1 MTVSTFFLGTV
12 ALVAAA
18 VSLATSA
25 EPASTPPNACY
36 SGAYRLGRD
45 YIVISPS
52 DEGALR
58 YRITDGRSGR
68 LYPDA
73 DGRHFY
79 GGPGWA
85 SRSPRIAEAVFD
97 DCPGQ
102 RIEFRLNDGPSGIAQ
117 RIPVTKTATTF
128 TSIGNTLY
136 GELFAPEKPRALVV
150 LVFGSG
156 QDSAVVYNYVQHLL
170 PYYGIA
176 AFVYDK
182 RGTGKSNG
190 RFTVDFSELADDA
203 LAAVAHA
210 RQLLDAPG
218 VPVGLLGESQG
229 GWIAPLAAV
238 RAPADFVIVSYGLAI
253 GPLDEDRYEVMNELR
268 AKQYDASVVA
278 KGRELTDITGRIM
291 LSRFT
296 DGLDDLRKFK
306 AAHADEKWLRDVEG
320 DFTGPLLRS
329 PDEQFTELR
338 ALLGFDAILD
348 YDAQAALRRVRVP
361 MLWIVGGKDT
371 EAPSAPTLEFLRTL
385 QAAPPQLD
393 IAVFPNAD
401 HGILEEGEQGG
412 VPFAKQSAGY
422 HDLLAH
428 WIRTRTLDGKF
439 GTATLIPDTSRAKDR
454 RLGDQI
460 GKPH

>member
-1 MTVSTFFLGTV
+1 MTVSLFSLGTV

-18 VSLATSA
+18 LPLAASA
-25 EPASTPPNACY
+25 QSTSTPPSACY
-36 SGAYRLGRD
+36 SGAYRLGGD

-58 YRITDGRSGR
+58 YRVPDGRSGR
-68 LYPDA
+68 LYPD
-73 DGRHFY
+73 DPSNSEGRHFH

-85 SRSPRIAEAVFD
+85 SREPRIAEAVFD
-97 DCPGQ
+97 GCPGQ
-102 RIEFRLNDGPSGIAQ
+102 RIEFRLKDGPSGIAQ
-117 RIPVTKTATTF
+117 RIPVTKTPTTF

-136 GELFAPEKPRALVV
+136 GELFSPEKPQALVV

-156 QDSAVVYNYVQHLL
+156 QDSAVIYNYVQHLL

-176 AFVYDK
+176 AFAYDK
-182 RGTGKSNG
+182 RGTGQSTG

-203 LAAVAHA
+203 LAAMAHA
-210 RQLLDAPG
+210 RKLLDAPG
-218 VPVGLLGESQG
+218 VPVGLMGESQG

-253 GPLDEDRYEVMNELR
+253 SPLEEDRYEVMSELR
-268 AKQYDASVVA
+268 ARHYDDGVVA

-296 DGLDDLRKFK
+296 DGLDDLRRFK
-306 AAHADEKWLRDVEG
+306 EAHADAKWLKEVEG
-320 DFTGPLLRS
+320 DFTGPLLHS
-329 PDEQFTELR
+329 PDDQFTELR

-348 YDAQAALRRVRVP
+348 YDAQAALRRVRTP
-361 MLWIVGGKDT
+361 MLWVVAGKDT

-385 QAAPPQLD
+385 QSAPPQLD

-401 HGILEEGEQGG
+401 HGIIEEGEQDG
-412 VPFAKQSAGY
+412 VPFARQSSGY
-422 HDLLAH
+422 HDLLAS
-428 WIRTRTLDGKF
+428 WIRTRKLEGKF
-439 GTATLIPDTSRAKDR
+439 GTAILQPDR
-454 RLGDQI
+454 R
-460 GKPH
+460 

>member
-1 MTVSTFFLGTV
+1 MTVSTFLLGTV
-12 ALVAAA
+12 ALVAAT
-18 VSLATSA
+18 VPLAASA

-36 SGAYRLGRD
+36 SGAYRLGGD
-45 YIVISPS
+45 YVVIAPS

-58 YRITDGRSGR
+58 YRVTDGRSGR
-68 LYPDA
+68 LYPDDPA
-73 DGRHFY
+73 DSNRHFH

-85 SRSPRIAEAVFD
+85 SREPRIAEAVFD
-97 DCPGQ
+97 GCLGQ
-102 RIEFRLNDGPSGIAQ
+102 RVEFRLKDGPSGIAQ

-128 TSIGNTLY
+128 ASIGNTLY
-136 GELFAPEKPRALVV
+136 GELFAPEKPQALVV
-150 LVFGSG
+150 LVYGSG
-156 QDSAVVYNYVQHLL
+156 QGSAVTFNYVQHLL

-176 AFVYDK
+176 AFAYDK
-182 RGTGKSNG
+182 RGTGKSTG

-203 LAAVAHA
+203 LAAMAHA
-210 RQLLDAPG
+210 RKLLNAPD
-218 VPVGLLGESQG
+218 VPVGLMGESQG

-253 GPLDEDRYEVMNELR
+253 SPLEEDRYEVMNELR
-268 AKQYDASVVA
+268 AKHYDDSVVA
-278 KGRELTDITGRIM
+278 QGRELTDITGRIM

-306 AAHADEKWLRDVEG
+306 AAQGDAKWLNEVEG

-348 YDAQAALRRVRVP
+348 YDAQAALRRVKAP
-361 MLWIVGGKDT
+361 MLWIVAGKDT

-401 HGILEEGEQGG
+401 HGILEEGEHGG
-412 VPFAKQSAGY
+412 QPYARQSAGY

-428 WIRTRTLDGKF
+428 WIRTRTLDGEF
-439 GTATLIPDTSRAKDR
+439 GTATRIPDTSRATTGAR
-454 RLGDQI
+454 
-460 GKPH
+460 